1 MSIAER
7 SSKIANVNNHYLLDS
22 WAILA
27 LLYEEEPAAGRV
39 EELLQQAAD
48 GQATLFL
55 SVINLGEVFYIFGR
69 RRGVSPA
76 EKVVAKIKQLPI
88 RILPVDEKRVL
99 TAAGYKVKYSISYA
113 DAFAAAAAAELEA
126 TLVTG
131 DPELLALAGQVQLE
145 SLHRSSKM

>member
-1 MSIAER
+1 MS
-7 SSKIANVNNHYLLDS
+7 NLYLLDS

-69 RRGVSPA
+69 RRGVDPA
-76 EKVVAKIKQLPI
+76 ENVVARIKQLPI
-88 RILPVDEKRVL
+88 RILHVDEERVL
-99 TAAGYKVKYSISYA
+99 AAAGYKIKYAISYA

-131 DPELLALAGQVQLE
+131 DPELLALAGRVQLE
-145 SLHRSSKM
+145 SLHRSPKSHV

>member
-1 MSIAER
+1 MS
-7 SSKIANVNNHYLLDS
+7 NPYLLDS

-27 LLYEEEPAAGRV
+27 LLYEEEPAADRV

-69 RRGVSPA
+69 RQGVDPA
-76 EKVVAKIKQLPI
+76 ENVVAKIKQLPI
-88 RILPVDEKRVL
+88 RILSVDEERVL
-99 TAAGYKVKYSISYA
+99 TAAAYKIKYSISYA
-113 DAFAAAAAAELEA
+113 DAFAAAAAVELEA

-131 DPELLALAGQVQLE
+131 NPELLALAGEVQLE
-145 SLHRSSKM
+145 PLNRSANNYV